1 MVIRV
6 KMVVIGLK
14 LIIYDSVYV
23 LFIFLFSMRDNINC
37 FKNEFKISFYS
48 NSSGWLKWRY
58 LGRGNNFD
66 QVVF

>member
-1 MVIRV
+1 MI
-6 KMVVIGLK
+6 
-14 LIIYDSVYV
+14 VYV

-66 QVVF
+66 